1 MYFYTYNLF
10 VKFEWDE
17 VKRQTNLSNHKFD
30 FTEAEIVFSGIT
42 FAFEDDRFEYGED
55 RFITLG
61 LLRETVV
68 VIAHTERNDT
78 VRVIS
83 MRKGTNNE
91 QRLYFE
97 NF

>member
-1 MYFYTYNLF
+1 M
-10 VKFEWDE
+10 KFEWDE
-17 VKRQTNLSNHKFD
+17 TKRQTNLRDHKLD
-30 FTEAEIVFSGIT
+30 FADAQIVFSGIT
-42 FAFEDDRFEYGED
+42 FTFEDDRFEYGED

-61 LLRETVV
+61 LLREIVV

-78 VRVIS
+78 VRLIS
-83 MRKGTNNE
+83 MRKATKNE

>member
-1 MYFYTYNLF
+1 M
-10 VKFEWDE
+10 KFEWDE
-17 VKRQTNLSNHKFD
+17 VKRQTNLRNHKLD
-30 FTEAEIVFSGIT
+30 FVDAEIVFSGIT
-42 FAFEDDRFEYGED
+42 FTFEDDRFEYGED

-61 LLRETVV
+61 LLREIVV
-68 VIAHTERNDT
+68 VIAHTERNDL

-83 MRKGTNNE
+83 MRKATKNE